1 MKLLLNTIG
10 VTSYSALL
18 AIIAYAIA
26 PAESAFANATITFV
40 VASILCGVF
49 IYFHPDPI
57 VTNVP

>member
-26 PAESAFANATITFV
+26 PTESAFADATITFV
-40 VASILCGVF
+40 IASILCVVF

-57 VTNVP
+57 VKDIP